1 VFIETEMTE
10 MTTMIERVAKAI
22 CAVNIKPEHL
32 SYVDVLWG
40 AHVNEARAAIEAMRY
55 IDEQMAEAGFAH
67 EHVLDNGYQQV
78 YEAMIDAALKE
89 E

>member
-1 VFIETEMTE
+1 
-10 MTTMIERVAKAI
+10 MTTMVERVARAI
-22 CAVNIKPEHL
+22 CWSNGETFDDIKQPKHDY
-32 SYVDVLWG
+32 YVLL
-40 AHVNEARAAIEAMRY
+40 ARAAIEAMRY

-67 EHVLDNGYQQV
+67 EHVLDNGYQQI